1 MDIWYG
7 EVMKRCVRVGTAGLA
22 PRGKRAG
29 TRRRNGAFTLIEL
42 LVVIAIIAI
51 LAALLLPALSRAK
64 AKALQIK
71 CVSNNRQIGLAFAMY
86 ADDSRDVY
94 PTHPDWASTGG
105 KDGAYYLFVA
115 ATNRPLN
122 RYAQNTEVFHCP
134 ADKGDFWV
142 GDVPQCYATY
152 GNSYLVQWGT
162 EPYLQTYPPDPTKS
176 FIFRVLSVTAA
187 AAGSRTPMKTTQIAR
202 NAANKIIQGDW
213 NWHANRGVVDSKVIW
228 HNYKGKA
235 LSVML
240 YGDGHAGAWKEP
252 TNLMSQEFSPIP
264 DPNHLF
270 W

>member
-1 MDIWYG
+1 MK
-7 EVMKRCVRVGTAGLA
+7 MKRCVRVGTAGLA

-29 TRRRNGAFTLIEL
+29 TPRRNGAFTLIEL

-152 GNSYLVQWGT
+152 GNSYLVQWGID
-162 EPYLQTYPPDPTKS
+162 PYLQTYPPDPTKS

-213 NWHANRGVVDSKVIW
+213 NWHVNRGVVDSKVIW